1 MVCLLCGSRKA
12 RRGCPAL
19 NQMICPVCCGTKRLT
34 EIACPAECTW
44 LASAREHPA
53 AVVRRQQERDT
64 ALILPTLREL
74 TQRQNQLFF
83 VFHTAVSRHV
93 PDGFAR
99 LTDDDVAEAAGVV
112 ASTLETAARGV
123 IYEPAAQS
131 LTAQRLAAD
140 LKKVVADLRQQGI
153 AVSDRDASVALRAI
167 ETGAREARLMPGGGP
182 AETAYIDMI
191 GRLLQQNR
199 AAATEEAPTRPA
211 SSLIIPG

>member
-19 NQMICPVCCGTKRLT
+19 NQVICPVCCGTKRLG
-34 EIACPAECTW
+34 EIACPADCTW

-53 AVVRRQQERDT
+53 AVVRRQQERD
-64 ALILPTLREL
+64 AAIILPALRAL

-83 VFHTAVSRHV
+83 VFHTAIARYV

-112 ASTLETAARGV
+112 AATLETAARGV
-123 IYEPAAQS
+123 IYEPAAHS

-140 LKKVVADLRQQGI
+140 LKKVIEDVRQRRGSI
-153 AVSDRDASVALRAI
+153 SDRDVAVAMRAI
-167 ETGAREARLMPGGGP
+167 EAGARETRRLTGGT
-182 AETAYIDMI
+182 AETAYLDLIS
-191 GRLLQQNR
+191 RLLQQNR
-199 AAATEEAPTRPA
+199 LAEAEAAPQKPA